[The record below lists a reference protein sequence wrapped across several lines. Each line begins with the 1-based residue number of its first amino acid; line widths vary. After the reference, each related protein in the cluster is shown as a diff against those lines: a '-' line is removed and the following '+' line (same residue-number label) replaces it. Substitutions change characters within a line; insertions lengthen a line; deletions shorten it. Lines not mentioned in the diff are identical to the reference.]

1 MNCKHNHACKDSC
14 CLKIENLGVSIGGEE
29 ILKDI
34 NLHMHCGE
42 MTAIIGPNG
51 AGKSTLIK
59 AILGQISHEGTI
71 SFERKG
77 DDQRLRFGY
86 VPQATEALKG
96 EPMSVSDLFVS
107 ATSRWP
113 IFLKPYS
120 TLKRRIEAAL
130 ERVNG
135 KHLINKRIGELS
147 GGELQRVMLAF
158 ALNPVPD
165 LLILDEP
172 ISGVDQVGMDIFYKL
187 VADLRKE
194 HHIAVILVSHDFALV
209 EKYATKVVLI
219 DKTIKS
225 IGTADE
231 VFSSDA
237 FSDVF
242 MSKRRIQE

>member
-1 MNCKHNHACKDSC
+1 MNDNIKSC
-14 CLKIENLGVSIGGEE
+14 GKCGVRIKELNVISDGKNILEN
-29 ILKDI
+29 I
-34 NLHMHCGE
+34 NLDISCGE
-42 MTAIIGPNG
+42 FTALVGRNG
-51 AGKSTLIK
+51 AGKTTLLK
-59 AILGQISHEGTI
+59 AVLGE
-71 SFERKG
+71 
-77 DDQRLRFGY
+77 LRYSGKIEFVDHCGCGLKHAHVGY
-86 VPQATEALKG
+86 VPQHFFFDRTS
-96 EPMSVSDLFVS
+96 PVSVCDFLS
-107 ATSRWP
+107 A
-113 IFLKPYS
+113 YS
-120 TLKRRIEAAL
+120 
-130 ERVNG
+130 
-135 KHLINKRIGELS
+135 NKRPVFLGNKKVKENVIKMLDKVGIKELSDRRLGELS